1 MNGFKLPNISS
12 IANGTSNFLNIIK
25 KCIPIYKEIK
35 PLVFKK
41 NDNTLNFVENK
52 KESNSEYNDSLTF
65 FH

>member
-12 IANGTSNFLNIIK
+12 LASGTSNFLNIIK
-25 KCIPIYKEIK
+25 KCIPVYKEIK
-35 PLVFKK
+35 PLVLKK
-41 NDNTLNFVENK
+41 NIKTLNVVENK